1 MTFTRFMILNNR
13 TKHCVHKGYSI
24 NHVVLRRSQIV
35 EFTFVAYIVIYASC
49 FFQPTQ
55 CTVEKLCSHIC
66 ITIWFE
72 KIGYIEFLW
81 CFNNYL
87 LTTFFVY
94 MTKAFRKITISF
106 TPLCYLN
113 FWLINLFWDA
123 WINNFL
129 MICMSIIYNLFLY

>member
-1 MTFTRFMILNNR
+1 MILNNR

-35 EFTFVAYIVIYASC
+35 EFTFVAYIVNYASC

-55 CTVEKLCSHIC
+55 CIVEKLCSHIC
-66 ITIWFE
+66 IIVWFE
-72 KIGYIEFLW
+72 KIGYIAFLW

-87 LTTFFVY
+87 LTWQSFWN
-94 MTKAFRKITISF
+94 RKITISLI
-106 TPLCYLN
+106 PLCYLH
-113 FWLINLFWDA
+113 FRLINLFWGA

-129 MICMSIIYNLFLY
+129 MICMSFIYNLFFILN